1 MKDYCESKSIE
12 RKIGDTTVTFYPL
25 PIGVLFKCRSLGE
38 SVSKMLAAF
47 FADTSKDT
55 KKEEIVAPTQLDGN
69 DKVFETRQ
77 NVVQAIE
84 PSMASLRLKHRED
97 GIKALVDA
105 LMGDK
110 TQEIISEMIVRS
122 ARKEF
127 KPEDA
132 KDLMDKVDMETF
144 KELIAGVLEANKGV
158 FAGMGELLSRLTNQE
173 VAAGVKEKLST
184 LVPKQEN

>member
-1 MKDYCESKSIE
+1 MKDYCESKAIE
-12 RKIGDTTVTFYPL
+12 RKIGDTTVAFYPL
-25 PIGVLFKCRSLGE
+25 PVGMLFKCRSLGD

-55 KKEEIVAPTQLDGN
+55 KKEELIAPTKIEGN

-77 NVVQAIE
+77 HVEQAIE
-84 PSMASLRLKHRED
+84 PSIASLRLKHRED

-105 LMGDK
+105 IMGDK

-144 KELIAGVLEANKGV
+144 KELVSGVLEANKGV

-173 VAAGVKEKLST
+173 VAAGVKAKISK
-184 LVPKQEN
+184 LVPNQAS

>member
-1 MKDYCESKSIE
+1 MKDYCENKSIE
-12 RKIGDTTVTFYPL
+12 KKIGDTTVTFYPL
-25 PIGVLFKCRSLGE
+25 PIGVLFKCRSLGD

-55 KKEEIVAPTQLDGN
+55 KKEELIAPTKLDGE

-77 NVVQAIE
+77 NVEQAIE
-84 PSMASLRLKHRED
+84 PSIASLRLRHRED

-105 LMGDK
+105 LLGDK

-132 KDLMDKVDMETF
+132 KDIMDKVDMETF
-144 KELIAGVLEANKGV
+144 KELVAGVLEANKGV
-158 FAGMGELLSRLTNQE
+158 FAGMGELLSRLTNKE
-173 VAAGVKEKLST
+173 VAAGVKEKLNL
-184 LVPKQEN
+184 LVPKKDS